1 MLLSQIS
8 KKIIIIRLPL
18 VGNLERVSVSKSN
31 FTLLI
36 EREISTEDGFPYT
49 EILLQPWRVMDGTEC
64 KREIHQ
70 LSILDRNMRTLQ
82 SKVPKAD
89 NFIRDF
95 KILPL
100 EIHLSEGI
108 NVFSKNLRAKILNVC
123 HCVLAHSM
131 EPKLHDFPTNGGTW
145 RKHEAFCF

>member
-1 MLLSQIS
+1 M
-8 KKIIIIRLPL
+8 
-18 VGNLERVSVSKSN
+18 ERVSVSKSN

-36 EREISTEDGFPYT
+36 EREISTEDGFLYT

-70 LSILDRNMRTLQ
+70 LLILDRNMQTLQ

-108 NVFSKNLRAKILNVC
+108 NVFSKT
-123 HCVLAHSM
+123 CV
-131 EPKLHDFPTNGGTW
+131 
-145 RKHEAFCF
+145 RKFLTFVIAF

>member
-8 KKIIIIRLPL
+8 KKKFKAAFSWELGKGFSFKIQFHT
-18 VGNLERVSVSKSN
+18 SN
-31 FTLLI
+31 RPRDL
-36 EREISTEDGFPYT
+36 EDGFPYT

-131 EPKLHDFPTNGGTW
+131 EPKLHDFAKNGGTW

>member
-1 MLLSQIS
+1 
-8 KKIIIIRLPL
+8 
-18 VGNLERVSVSKSN
+18 
-31 FTLLI
+31 
-36 EREISTEDGFPYT
+36 
-49 EILLQPWRVMDGTEC
+49 MDGTEC

-131 EPKLHDFPTNGGTW
+131 EPKLHDFAKKGGT
-145 RKHEAFCF
+145 

>member
-8 KKIIIIRLPL
+8 KKKKIRLPL

-70 LSILDRNMRTLQ
+70 LLILDRNMQTLQ

-108 NVFSKNLRAKILNVC
+108 NVSFKNLRAKILNFC
-123 HCVLAHSM
+123 HCVFAHSM
-131 EPKLHDFPTNGGTW
+131 EPKLHDFAIKGGTW

>member
-1 MLLSQIS
+1 
-8 KKIIIIRLPL
+8 
-18 VGNLERVSVSKSN
+18 
-31 FTLLI
+31 
-36 EREISTEDGFPYT
+36 
-49 EILLQPWRVMDGTEC
+49 MDGTEC

-70 LSILDRNMRTLQ
+70 LLILDRKMRSLQ

-108 NVFSKNLRAKILNVC
+108 NVFSKNLRAKIPNVG

-131 EPKLHDFPTNGGTW
+131 EPKLHDFGTNGATS
-145 RKHEAFCF
+145 RKPEAFCF